1 MNYELDE
8 DAATALRDYIELRM
22 QQPRFSNAR
31 SIRNALDRT
40 RLRMAKRL
48 FEDRGRPLSR
58 ADLQMMMADDI
69 KASRVFAQG
78 PDGAAPE

>member
-1 MNYELDE
+1 
-8 DAATALRDYIELRM
+8 
-22 QQPRFSNAR
+22 
-31 SIRNALDRT
+31 
-40 RLRMAKRL
+40 MANRL

-58 ADLQMMMADDI
+58 ADLQMMTADDI